1 MAGRRLIARRIP
13 LTVTYPEK
21 TPRIMA
27 EAAVAKT
34 IVARIRVF
42 TVAELTN

>member
-1 MAGRRLIARRIP
+1 MGRRLIARKIP
-13 LTVTYPEK
+13 LTVTYPEN

-27 EAAVAKT
+27 ETAVAKT
-34 IVARIRVF
+34 MVARMRLF